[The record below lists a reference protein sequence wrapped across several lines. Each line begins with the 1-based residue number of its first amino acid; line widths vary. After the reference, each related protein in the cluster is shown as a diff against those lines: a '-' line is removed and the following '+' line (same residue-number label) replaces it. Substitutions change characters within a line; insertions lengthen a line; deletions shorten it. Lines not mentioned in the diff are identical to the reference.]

1 MLRKKN
7 ERINERIN
15 NDIDQNNGVT
25 IKISSYL

>member
-15 NDIDQNNGVT
+15 NDFDQINGVT

>member
-15 NDIDQNNGVT
+15 NDFDQNNGVT